1 MNYEEE
7 FYLKKKGLSM
17 KILNESKDSIEFTFE
32 HAKEYQTVQFHF
44 EDAVASLDHNN
55 IIVIYIDIF
64 ECIDCG
70 PHCTLN

>member
-1 MNYEEE
+1 MKKKTF
-7 FYLKKKGLSM
+7 FYLKKGLNM

-55 IIVIYIDIF
+55 IIVIYLS
-64 ECIDCG
+64 
-70 PHCTLN
+70 CTLY

>member
-1 MNYEEE
+1 
-7 FYLKKKGLSM
+7 M

-55 IIVIYIDIF
+55 IIVI
-64 ECIDCG
+64 
-70 PHCTLN
+70 

>member
-1 MNYEEE
+1 MTKKT
-7 FYLKKKGLSM
+7 FFILKKGLNM

-64 ECIDCG
+64 LID
-70 PHCTLN
+70 

>member
-1 MNYEEE
+1 
-7 FYLKKKGLSM
+7 M

-64 ECIDCG
+64 LIKYIYC
-70 PHCTLN
+70 LK